1 MVVPKL
7 GQKGMCMKGM
17 LLAGAALSA
26 WSGSASAMES
36 VQAKVITVEAS
47 YMPNTVSFSLDAG
60 TATCPAGVWLLWQ
73 KGADSNKAAY
83 ALLLT
88 ALTTGKTIT
97 FYHQAGSCVGE
108 FLHIS
113 R

>member
-1 MVVPKL
+1 
-7 GQKGMCMKGM
+7 MKGI
-17 LLAGAALSA
+17 LLGIALLVWAGAASA
-26 WSGSASAMES
+26 LES

-60 TATCPAGVWLLWQ
+60 TATCPAGSWLLWQ
-73 KGADSNKAAY
+73 KSADSNKAAY

-88 ALTTGKTIT
+88 ALTTGKTVT